1 MKQPSL
7 AQELQNLQKNRQF
20 LAIMVLLFVCVMFW
34 TGITLF
40 ASQRS
45 TKLDEHLVKLAEPLN
60 PTLDEAV
67 ISQIEAKQYSS
78 SEELTSFP
86 IYKIILTTEGDK
98 IVPIDT
104 PEDFFDKQST
114 GQETN
119 FNPSASPEADSAPTP
134 TPSLSPSPDPS
145 IQP

>member
-7 AQELQNLQKNRQF
+7 TQELQNLQKNRQF

-45 TKLDEHLVKLAEPLN
+45 TKLDEHLVQLAQPLN

-67 ISQIEAKQYSS
+67 ISQIEQKQYLT
-78 SEELTSFP
+78 SEELASFP
-86 IYKIILTTEGDK
+86 IYKIILTSSGDK

-104 PEDFFDKQST
+104 PEDFFDVQTGTQPTEADQS
-114 GQETN
+114 
-119 FNPSASPEADSAPTP
+119 PSPEPSETPTP
-134 TPSLSPSPDPS
+134 TPLPDESP
-145 IQP
+145 QP